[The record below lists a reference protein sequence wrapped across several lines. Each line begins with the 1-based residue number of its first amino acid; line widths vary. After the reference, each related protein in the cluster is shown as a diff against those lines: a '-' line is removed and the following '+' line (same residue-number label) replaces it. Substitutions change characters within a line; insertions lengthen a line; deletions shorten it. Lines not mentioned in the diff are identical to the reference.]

1 MNKYLRRFGGNC
13 RVKIMGRRHLRCSDI
28 NLPRDALS
36 VLHIY
41 LGEFIALRP
50 DVTKTFRASLDM
62 GSNTWT

>member
-1 MNKYLRRFGGNC
+1 
-13 RVKIMGRRHLRCSDI
+13 MGRRHLRCSGI

-62 GSNTWT
+62 GSNTGT